1 MIRPKHRREETM
13 TTTRDATAELLAL
26 EEQRCAAINRQ
37 DWDALAAMLSDD
49 LVHVHANGL
58 TQDKAVY
65 MQHVSSRPRRTERS
79 DLVVRV
85 HGETAVMTG
94 KLVNLMEGA
103 AAGADTPV
111 LTAMQVWVRTGD
123 TWKQAAFQA
132 TRIS

>member
-1 MIRPKHRREETM
+1 M

-26 EEQRCAAINRQ
+26 EEQRCDAINRQ
-37 DWDALAAMLSDD
+37 DWATLAAMLTDD

-65 MQHVSSRPRRTERS
+65 LQHVASRARRTERR

-85 HGETAVMTG
+85 HGDAAVMTG
-94 KLVNLMEGA
+94 KLINLMNGEA
-103 AAGADTPV
+103 ATADTPT
-111 LTAMQVWVRTGD
+111 LAAMQVWVRRGD
-123 TWKQAAFQA
+123 TWLQAAFQA

>member
-1 MIRPKHRREETM
+1 M

-26 EEQRCAAINRQ
+26 EAQRCDAINRQ
-37 DWDALAAMLSDD
+37 DWDALAAMLADN

-65 MQHVSSRPRRTERS
+65 LQHVSSRPRRTERR
-79 DLVVRV
+79 DLVVHV
-85 HGETAVMTG
+85 HGDTAVVTG
-94 KLVNLMEGA
+94 KLVNMMDGQA
-103 AAGADTPV
+103 ANPDTPV
-111 LTAMQVWVRTGD
+111 LAAMQVWVRSGD